1 MQPGSCAM
9 QCFCPKII
17 LLYLT
22 MTVLQGKC
30 LDLGTAKELISA
42 SKVVD
47 WTDLEPALLRMT
59 QPVTYLWDPLNK
71 CIAMAEAA
79 ILLLGLLLAISA
91 VHYALCN
98 YSPIILLCHQVSV
111 MHTAPVVQ

>member
-1 MQPGSCAM
+1 M
-9 QCFCPKII
+9 I

-22 MTVLQGKC
+22 MSVLQGKC

-42 SKVVD
+42 SKLLD

-59 QPVTYLWDPLNK
+59 EPVTYLCHPLNK

-79 ILLLGLLLAISA
+79 VLLLGLLLAISA
-91 VHYALCN
+91 VQYALCN
-98 YSPIILLCHQVSV
+98 YSPIVLLCHQLSV
-111 MHTAPVVQ
+111 MHTAPALQ